1 MITQQ
6 TLQRL
11 QKFDTPTICNLIEL
25 FDVRPRN
32 VGYMDARIVA
42 AFPEMPPIVGFAATA
57 TFRSGAPPRQGDA
70 YGASDPAGRALR
82 RAVGPADRRLP
93 GPRRP
98 AGSRHLWRGDVHDL
112 PGLWRGAA

>member
-1 MITQQ
+1 MINQQ
-6 TLQRL
+6 VL
-11 QKFDTPTICNLIEL
+11 QKLQQFDTPTICNLIEL

-70 YGASDPAGRALR
+70 YGDLNQQVERFR
-82 RAVGPADRRLP
+82 RASPGRRSSSSRTWTTRRW
-93 GPRRP
+93 PRPLAR
-98 AGSRHLWRGDVHDL
+98 
-112 PGLWRGAA
+112 